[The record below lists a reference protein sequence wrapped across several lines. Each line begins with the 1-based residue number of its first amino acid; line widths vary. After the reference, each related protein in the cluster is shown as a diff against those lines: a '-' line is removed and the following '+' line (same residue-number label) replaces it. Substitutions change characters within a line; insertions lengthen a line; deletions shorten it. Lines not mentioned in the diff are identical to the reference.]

1 KVNILSTPQIITLDN
16 KEAEITV
23 GANVPYV
30 TREDTDTTNIDR
42 TIRTYDYRDVGVM
55 LKFTPQINQ
64 QGWVRLELF
73 QENTSLVAG
82 QGADEF
88 APTTLKRSA
97 KTTVTVKD
105 GATMVIGGLIG
116 DSVTFGE
123 NRVPLL
129 GRIPLLGYLFKSKTK
144 KYEKTNL
151 YIFLTPQIIDTEQ
164 KAEDLYLKK
173 YGEMSRKHNDE
184 MKGRKKDVKDENPEP

>member
-1 KVNILSTPQIITLDN
+1 PSGALFGVVGDAITINKGGTEITFPNMASFINAMAQDTDVNILSTPQIITLDN

-42 TIRTYDYRDVGVM
+42 TIRTYDYHDVGVM
-55 LKFTPQINQ
+55 LRCTPQINQ
-64 QGWVRLELF
+64 QGWIRLELF

-82 QGADEF
+82 QGADAY

-105 GATMVIGGLIG
+105 GSTMVIGGLI
-116 DSVTFGE
+116 
-123 NRVPLL
+123 
-129 GRIPLLGYLFKSKTK
+129 
-144 KYEKTNL
+144 
-151 YIFLTPQIIDTEQ
+151 
-164 KAEDLYLKK
+164 
-173 YGEMSRKHNDE
+173 
-184 MKGRKKDVKDENPEP
+184 